1 MCSPWFILLTLGL
14 LIFHASNVH
23 CARSILKKTAT
34 PPPTTPPTTTPPT
47 TPPGGNTNTI
57 PILDASICPSRDTIV
72 SVNNFPGSPFK
83 LSPFTNVFK
92 NPALAQV
99 KSKAC
104 RADGHCMYSYEINV
118 VDAQLRAF
126 DTLIPNC
133 KKFPATWF
141 RTYNGMIPGPTIRV
155 PSGHESIVRFTNNIG
170 NYWKDSHAPCLGTRT
185 GNPFSVHLHGSA
197 SLAPYDGWAEDETC
211 KGESKDYVYPNN
223 RPTTGWYHDHAL
235 HITSNNAYYGMA
247 GMYHITSKPSEG
259 GCGEPWNLEGIE
271 EKHLILADKVLDN
284 TCQQRFDTFGVHQDN
299 FYGDIN
305 LVSGIPFPRMPMEPK
320 QYRFRIL
327 NAAITRPFLVKIKT
341 QTLQDVMPTM
351 CHVIATDGGYTSSP
365 IPLTS
370 YGLRIGVAERYEV
383 VCDFSNYAGQT
394 LYLWNDKDPDMMKD
408 VPYFCYSHL
417 LARFEVSVTKPI
429 NPPTLDASVA
439 PLQPV
444 HHLKH
449 ILSDSDILSARQM
462 IAQGKGHRQMVFGRT
477 NGHWTING
485 ETWESFKIAA
495 ADVGHNTWELWEVKT
510 GGGWFHPIH
519 MHLVDFFVLER
530 DGAPLQAY
538 ETMTPKDVMYLGPSN
553 TLWMIARYGAH
564 KGDYMFHCHNLRH
577 EDNDMMRAYRVIDT
591 NMGVA
596 SGNTN
601 DQFVTNELSKVIY
614 SNYKYADPMLGE
626 TAASPTASR
635 PAFDQMYVQQTLDAN
650 LYRIFYPL
658 PADEALQGFINPWKA
673 PWCPNN

>member
-1 MCSPWFILLTLGL
+1 MRWVVVITLGL
-14 LIFHASNVH
+14 LALHVN
-23 CARSILKKTAT
+23 CARNILKKAA
-34 PPPTTPPTTTPPT
+34 PAPNAPR
-47 TPPGGNTNTI
+47 GNANAI
-57 PILDASICPSRDTIV
+57 PILDARLCPSRDTIV

-83 LSPFTNVFK
+83 LSPFTDVFK
-92 NPALAQV
+92 NPSLAQAT
-99 KSKAC
+99 SKAC
-104 RADGHCMYSYEINV
+104 RTDGHCIYSYNINV
-118 VDAQLRAF
+118 VDTQLRPF
-126 DTLIPNC
+126 DNLVPNC
-133 KKFPATWF
+133 KKFSATWF
-141 RTYNGMIPGPTIRV
+141 MTYNGQVPGPTIRV
-155 PSGHESIVRFTNNIG
+155 PSGQESIVRFTNNIG
-170 NYWKDSHAPCLGTRT
+170 NYWKNSYQPCLGTRT

-211 KGESKDYVYPNN
+211 RGESKDYVYPNN
-223 RPTTGWYHDHAL
+223 RPVTGWYHDHAL
-235 HITSNNAYYGMA
+235 HITSNNAYYGLA
-247 GMYHITSKPSEG
+247 GMYIITSSTREG
-259 GCGEPWNLEGIE
+259 GCGEPWNLEGME
-271 EKHLILADKVLDN
+271 EKDMILADKLLDSK
-284 TCQQRFDTFGVHQDN
+284 CQQMFDTFDIHKDN

-305 LVSGIPFPRMPMEPK
+305 LVSGIPFPKMPLEPK

-327 NAAITRPFLVKIKT
+327 NAAVARPYLLKIRRAT
-341 QTLQDVMPTM
+341 TLQDVMPSM
-351 CHVIATDGGYTSSP
+351 CQVIASDGGYASAP

-370 YGLRIGVAERYEV
+370 YGLRIGVAERYEL

-417 LARFEVSVTKPI
+417 VARFEVSVTKPV
-429 NPPTLDASVA
+429 NSPTLDASVA

-444 HHLKH
+444 FKLRNV
-449 ILSDSDILSARQM
+449 LTDSDIATARQM
-462 IAQGKGHRQMVFGRT
+462 IAEGKSHRRMAFGRS

-485 ETWESFKIAA
+485 ETWETFKIAA

-519 MHLVDFFVLER
+519 MHLVDFFVLAR
-530 DGAPLQAY
+530 DGGPLEPY
-538 ETMTPKDVMYLGPSN
+538 ETMVPKDVMYLGPSN

-577 EDNDMMRAYRVIDT
+577 EDDDMMRAYRVTDT
-591 NMGVA
+591 NMGLA

-601 DQFVTNELSKVIY
+601 DQFVLNKLNNVIY

-635 PAFDQMYVQQTLDAN
+635 PAFDQTYVEQTLDAN

-658 PADEALQGFINPWKA
+658 PEDEALQGFINPWKA
-673 PWCPNN
+673 PWCSNI

>member
-1 MCSPWFILLTLGL
+1 MHSSWVIVITLGL
-14 LIFHASNVH
+14 LAPHVYSTRN
-23 CARSILKKTAT
+23 ILKKATTA
-34 PPPTTPPTTTPPT
+34 PA
-47 TPPGGNTNTI
+47 TPPGGNSNAI
-57 PILDASICPSRDTIV
+57 PILDASVCPSRDTIV
-72 SVNNFPGSPFK
+72 SVSNFPGSPFK
-83 LSPFTNVFK
+83 LFPFTDTFK
-92 NPALAQV
+92 NPSLAQV
-99 KSKAC
+99 KSIAC

-118 VDAQLRAF
+118 IDVGLRAF
-126 DTLIPNC
+126 DNLIPNC

-141 RTYNGMIPGPTIRV
+141 RTYNEMVPGPTIRV
-155 PSGHESIVRFTNNIG
+155 PSGQESMVRFTNNIG
-170 NYWKDSHAPCLGTRT
+170 NYWKQSYAPCLGQRT

-211 KGESKDYVYPNN
+211 RGESKDYVYPNN

-235 HITSNNAYYGMA
+235 HITSNNAYYGLA
-247 GMYHITSKPSEG
+247 GMYIITSSTLEG
-259 GCGEPWNLEGIE
+259 GCGEPWNLQGME
-271 EKHLILADKVLDN
+271 EKDMILSDKLVD
-284 TCQQRFDTFGVHQDN
+284 TKCQQRFDTLDTHKDN

-305 LVSGIPFPRMPMEPK
+305 LVSGIPFPKMPLEPK
-320 QYRFRIL
+320 QYRFRLL
-327 NAAITRPFLVKIKT
+327 NAAVTRPYLVKIKT
-341 QTLQDVMPTM
+341 QFLQDVMHSI
-351 CHVIATDGGYTSSP
+351 CQVIASDGGYASSP

-370 YGLRIGVAERYEV
+370 YGLRIGVAERYEI

-417 LARFEVSVTKPI
+417 LSRLDISAVKPV
-429 NPPTLDASVA
+429 NAPVMDPSVA

-449 ILSDSDILSARQM
+449 ILTDSDITTARQM
-462 IAQGKGHRQMVFGRT
+462 IAQGKGHRRMAFGRT

-519 MHLVDFFVLER
+519 MHLIDFFILER
-530 DGAPLQAY
+530 EGAPLQTFEA
-538 ETMTPKDVMYLGPSN
+538 MTPKDVMYLGPSN

-591 NMGVA
+591 NASLA

-601 DQFVTNELSKVIY
+601 DQFVLNELSNIIY

-635 PAFDQMYVQQTLDAN
+635 PAFDQAYIEKTLESN

-658 PADEALQGFINPWKA
+658 PEDDALQGFINPWKA
-673 PWCPNN
+673 PWCSNT